1 MRALLLA
8 ALFAGAAAA
17 AQTAPDAALVARG
30 EAIYFGTDAALAR
43 PGAAR
48 VQGAPIPPHAA
59 ACVACHRR
67 SGLGSAES
75 NLLVPPVAGHL
86 LFNPLAP
93 QTGQRL
99 PWPSRD
105 RTRPAYDE
113 ASLARALSEGVAP
126 DGVPIVAP
134 MPRYTF
140 GADEVAA
147 LAAYLRTLSAAT
159 APGVSDE
166 EVVFAT
172 VTTPDAPPAQV
183 NDLLRTLQAFFADKN
198 AGTRSE
204 TRRRAQALRTDS
216 TMYRRFRRWRLEHWA
231 LTGEPHTWAAQL
243 EARYAAAP
251 VFALL
256 SGLSYDDWSPV
267 HEFCERTKLPCL
279 LPNAWLPPA
288 REDFYSIYF
297 SPGLAAE
304 VQALAETLAGTRE
317 VVLWTVAGSTGER
330 QRAAIA
336 AALARH
342 GIGVVD
348 RAPHAGDVLVAALSA
363 DAIERRWHAL
373 AQPPRRVYALAG
385 MLAELPDTW
394 RPHDAALRA
403 HSVLVTP
410 LAPGAAAQRQMARA
424 RAWFAGKGMKFAS
437 ERIAANALLAAVVAV
452 ETMMHVDERFSR
464 EYCIEKI
471 EHNLENIPPFTAYPR
486 LAIGPSQRFASRRVH
501 LHSAAESRAA
511 LAAGAGGG
519 SR

>member
-1 MRALLLA
+1 MRTLLLA
-8 ALFAGAAAA
+8 ACLAGAAAA
-17 AQTAPDAALVARG
+17 AQTGPDAALVARG

-75 NLLVPPVAGHL
+75 TLLVPPIAGHL
-86 LFNPLAP
+86 LFNPLSP

-113 ASLARALSEGVAP
+113 ASLARALREGVAP
-126 DGVPIVAP
+126 DGVPIAAP
-134 MPRYTF
+134 MPRYEFT
-140 GADEVAA
+140 AQEIAA
-147 LAAYLRTLSAAT
+147 LAAYLRTLSVDT

-166 EVVFAT
+166 EVAFAT

-183 NDLLRTLQAFFADKN
+183 DDLLRTLRAFFADRN
-198 AGTRSE
+198 AGTRHE

-231 LTGEPHTWAAQL
+231 LAGEPNTWAAQL

-267 HEFCERTKLPCL
+267 HEFCERKKLPCL

-297 SPGLAAE
+297 TPGLAAE
-304 VQALAETLAGTRE
+304 AEAAAEALAGTRE
-317 VVLWTVAGSTGER
+317 VVLWTQEGPLGER
-330 QRAAIA
+330 HRAAIA
-336 AALARH
+336 AVLARH
-342 GIGVVD
+342 GIGVAA
-348 RAPHAGDVLVAALSA
+348 RAPRAEDVLVAALPA
-363 DAIERRWHAL
+363 DALEQRWHAL
-373 AQPPRRVYALAG
+373 PQAPERVYVLSG
-385 MLAELPDTW
+385 MLAELPDAW
-394 RPHDAALRA
+394 RPHDATLRA
-403 HSVLVTP
+403 RGVLVTA
-410 LAPGAAAQRQMARA
+410 LARGAAARRQMARA
-424 RAWFAGKGMKFAS
+424 RAWFAGRRIEVGS

-452 ETMMHVDERFSR
+452 ETMMHVDDRFSR
-464 EYCIEKI
+464 EYCIERI
-471 EHNLENIPPFTAYPR
+471 EHNLENLPPLTAYPR
-486 LAIGPSQRFASRRVH
+486 LAIGPSQRFAARRVH
-501 LHSAAESRAA
+501 LHPVAGSAEA
-511 LAAGAGGG
+511 LAADAGGG
-519 SR
+519 LR